1 LERQRIQQAGGDVS
15 MDRVDGQLA
24 VSRALGD
31 SNYKQSGDGEV
42 GTRERQKSHK
52 VIALAD
58 VSHLSVSAPDILL
71 LACDGY
77 LHFYCLRICFSIC
90 FSFHVL
96 HLCFSIFEKL
106 SNDSVAQFVFTEM
119 SKPDADP
126 ALVASRLIDYS
137 LKSGSRDNM
146 SAIVVQLANGT
157 AYHRDEDEFEAGP
170 FFQFCENDKFR
181 RCYEIDAARYGYSGT
196 KLWHAAYKV
205 P

>member
-1 LERQRIQQAGGDVS
+1 MGS
-15 MDRVDGQLA
+15 
-24 VSRALGD
+24 
-31 SNYKQSGDGEV
+31 
-42 GTRERQKSHK
+42 
-52 VIALAD
+52 
-58 VSHLSVSAPDILL
+58 
-71 LACDGY
+71 
-77 LHFYCLRICFSIC
+77 
-90 FSFHVL
+90 FSFSGIYILNQPLKRAIHRL
-96 HLCFSIFEKL
+96 SWRLSLFSIFETL
-106 SNDSVAQFVFTEM
+106 NNAQVSEFVFTEM